1 MGGLVTRESGFPLG
15 DKASLSLASV
25 IALNILPLS
34 SIVIAVLASLKG
46 YTFSERPHMSQ
57 LPCHRGM
64 ANGCNWRYFTDGRPK
79 KALFYTKAT
88 ESYTLNG

>member
-34 SIVIAVLASLKG
+34 SIVIAVLVSLKG
-46 YTFSERPHMSQ
+46 YTFSERPRMSQ
-57 LPCHRGM
+57 PPCHRGM
-64 ANGCNWRYFTDGRPK
+64 ANGATGGTSQMADLKKHSFIPK
-79 KALFYTKAT
+79 PLNR
-88 ESYTLNG
+88 TL